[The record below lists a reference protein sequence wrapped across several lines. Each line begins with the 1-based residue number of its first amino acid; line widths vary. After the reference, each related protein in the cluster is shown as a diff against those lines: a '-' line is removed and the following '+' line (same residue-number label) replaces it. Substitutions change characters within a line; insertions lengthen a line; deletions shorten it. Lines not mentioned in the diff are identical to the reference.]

1 MRTVQ
6 DFKLQV
12 CNEKRTVSRCRNRYW
27 VNIMS
32 NYLLEV
38 KNLKTTFFD
47 YDGKTE
53 AVKGVSFG
61 VEKNKIIG
69 IVGESGSGKSVTAYS
84 VMQIL
89 SGSGIIE
96 SGEILYNGEDILKWD
111 EVKLNSFRGSK
122 CAMVFQ
128 DPMTALN
135 PVHTIGKQVME
146 AVLLHQQ
153 VSREEAKE
161 KALEMLKLV
170 GIENVENKFKRYPH
184 ELSGGQR
191 QRVVIAMAL
200 VCNPD
205 ILIADEPTTALD
217 VTIQAQILKLM
228 KDLQSRLHMAIILV
242 THDLGV
248 VSQMCDE
255 VIVMKEGLIC
265 ENGSTKELFSNPKN
279 EYTIK
284 LLEAVPRLDTEIE
297 VRDLSDKEVL
307 LKVDN
312 LCKYFKEGKEIK
324 KVVDGVSF
332 EIRKGEVLGLVG
344 ESGCGKTTTSR
355 AIIGLVEAT
364 SGNIYFKGKDITT
377 MKGKKFPK
385 EYRQSIQMIFQDPM
399 ASLDPKMK
407 IKDIIAEGLI
417 IQGIKDKNLIREKVS
432 KTLELVG
439 LTPDMAERYP
449 SDFSGGQRQRVGIA
463 RAIIM
468 EPELIIADE
477 PVSALDV
484 SIQAQILELLESL
497 KGKVGLTILFISHDL
512 SVVRL
517 LSDRIAV
524 MNEGKI
530 VEMAETKAVFDN
542 PKEEYTKKLLSAIPK
557 IEIN

>member
-1 MRTVQ
+1 
-6 DFKLQV
+6 
-12 CNEKRTVSRCRNRYW
+12 
-27 VNIMS
+27 MS
-32 NYLLEV
+32 NCILEI
-38 KNLKTTFFD
+38 KDLKTSFHD
-47 YDGKTE
+47 YDGVTQ
-53 AVKGVSFG
+53 AVKGVSFC
-61 VEKNKIIG
+61 VEKNKILG

-84 VMQIL
+84 IMQIL
-89 SGSGIIE
+89 NGSGNIE
-96 SGEILYNGEDILKWD
+96 SGEILYQGDNILLWD
-111 EVKLNSFRGSK
+111 DKKLEAFRGSK

-135 PVHTIGKQVME
+135 PVHTIGKQIME
-146 AVLLHQQ
+146 SVLLHQQ
-153 VSREEAKE
+153 VSKAEAKE
-161 KALEMLKLV
+161 KALEMLGLV
-170 GIENVENKFKRYPH
+170 GIDDIENKFNRYPH

-228 KDLQSRLHMAIILV
+228 KELQSKLHMAIILV

-248 VSQMCDE
+248 VSQMCDD
-255 VIVMKEGLIC
+255 VIVMKDGVIC
-265 ENGSTKELFSNPKN
+265 EKGTTEEIFRNPKD

-284 LLEAVPRLDTEIE
+284 LLAAVPRLDTVIE
-297 VRDLSDKEVL
+297 KRELSDNEVI

-364 SGNIYFKGKDITT
+364 SGKIYFKGKDITT
-377 MKGKKFPK
+377 AKGKRFPK
-385 EYRQSIQMIFQDPM
+385 EFRKSIQMIFQDPM

-407 IKDIIAEGLI
+407 IRDIIAEGLI
-417 IQGIKDKNLIREKVS
+417 IQGIKDKAVIQEKVS

-484 SIQAQILELLESL
+484 SIQAQILELLKSL
-497 KGKVGLTILFISHDL
+497 KEKMGLTILFISHDL

-530 VEMAETKAVFDN
+530 VEMADTKEVFDN
-542 PKEEYTKKLLSAIPK
+542 PKEEYTKNLLAAIPK
-557 IEIN
+557 I

>member
-1 MRTVQ
+1 
-6 DFKLQV
+6 
-12 CNEKRTVSRCRNRYW
+12 
-27 VNIMS
+27 MS
-32 NYLLEV
+32 NCILEI
-38 KNLKTTFFD
+38 KELKTAFHD
-47 YDGKTE
+47 YDGVTQ
-53 AVKGVSFG
+53 AVKGVSFC
-61 VEKNKIIG
+61 VEEDKILG

-84 VMQIL
+84 IMQIL
-89 SGSGIIE
+89 SGSGVIE
-96 SGEILYNGEDILKWD
+96 SGEILYHGEDILKWD
-111 EVKLNSFRGSK
+111 DNKLNNFRGSK

-135 PVHTIGKQVME
+135 PVHTIGQQVME

-153 VSREEAKE
+153 VSKEEARKR
-161 KALEMLKLV
+161 AIEMLGLV
-170 GIENVENKFKRYPH
+170 GIEDSESKFKRYPH

-228 KDLQSRLHMAIILV
+228 KELQSKLHMAIILV

-255 VIVMKEGLIC
+255 VIVMKDGVIC
-265 ENGSTKELFSNPKN
+265 EKGMAKEIFANPKDD
-279 EYTIK
+279 YTIK
-284 LLEAVPRLDTEIE
+284 LLKAVPRLDTEIE
-297 VRDLSDKEVL
+297 ERDLSDKDVL
-307 LKVDN
+307 LRVDN

-355 AIIGLVEAT
+355 AIIGLVEAA

-377 MKGKKFPK
+377 TRDKKFPK
-385 EYRQSIQMIFQDPM
+385 EARRSIQMIFQDPM

-417 IQGIKDKNLIREKVS
+417 IQGIKDKNIIQEKVN

-439 LTPDMAERYP
+439 LTQDMAQRYP

-484 SIQAQILELLESL
+484 SIQAQILDLLKSL
-497 KGKVGLTILFISHDL
+497 KEKMGLTILFISHDL

-524 MNEGKI
+524 MSEGKI
-530 VEMAETKAVFDN
+530 VEMANTKEMFDN
-542 PKEEYTKKLLSAIPK
+542 PKEEYTKKLLGAIPR
-557 IEIN
+557 ID

>member
-1 MRTVQ
+1 
-6 DFKLQV
+6 
-12 CNEKRTVSRCRNRYW
+12 
-27 VNIMS
+27 MS
-32 NYLLEV
+32 NCILEI
-38 KNLKTTFFD
+38 KELKTSFHD
-47 YDGKTE
+47 YDGVTQ
-53 AVKGVSFG
+53 AVKGVSFC
-61 VEKNKIIG
+61 VEKNKILG

-84 VMQIL
+84 IMQIL

-96 SGEILYNGEDILKWD
+96 SGEILYRGEDILKWD
-111 EVKLNSFRGSK
+111 DNKLNNFRGSK

-135 PVHTIGKQVME
+135 PVHTIGQQIVE
-146 AVLLHQQ
+146 TVLLHQQ
-153 VSREEAKE
+153 LTKEAAKE
-161 KALEMLKLV
+161 KAIDMLKLV
-170 GIENVENKFKRYPH
+170 GIEDVENKFKRYPH

-217 VTIQAQILKLM
+217 VTIQAQILKLI
-228 KDLQSRLHMAIILV
+228 KELQGKLHMAVILV

-248 VSQMCDE
+248 VFQMCDS
-255 VIVMKEGLIC
+255 VIVMKDGVIC
-265 ENGSTKELFSNPKN
+265 EQGATKEVFTNPKD
-279 EYTIK
+279 EYTIR
-284 LLEAVPRLDTEIE
+284 LLEALPRLDTKLYE
-297 VRDLSDKEVL
+297 RDLSDSEVIL
-307 LKVDN
+307 RVDK

-324 KVVDGVSF
+324 KVVDGVNF
-332 EIRKGEVLGLVG
+332 EIKKGEVLGLVG

-377 MKGKKFPK
+377 TSSKRFPK
-385 EYRQSIQMIFQDPM
+385 EYRGVIQMIFQDPM
-399 ASLDPKMK
+399 SSLNPKMK

-417 IQGIKDKNLIREKVS
+417 IQGIKDKEIIKERVN

-439 LTPDMAERYP
+439 LTQDMSERYP

-484 SIQAQILELLESL
+484 SIQAQILELLKEL
-497 KGKVGLTILFISHDL
+497 KQKMGLTILFISHDL

-524 MNEGKI
+524 MSEGRIIEQANTNE
-530 VEMAETKAVFDN
+530 VFEA
-542 PKEEYTKKLLSAIPK
+542 PKEEYTKKLLSAIPR
-557 IEIN
+557 INIL